1 MKMIMRAKAS
11 QDFLKGRR
19 KRSQL
24 GGRIKKVF
32 VEKGSLLEL
41 KLQFFNIVQK
51 GEGFKPMFKALLHI
65 CKGFLA

>member
-1 MKMIMRAKAS
+1 MKIIMTAKAS

-24 GGRIKKVF
+24 GGRIKKVL
-32 VEKGSLLEL
+32 VEKGSLLEP

-51 GEGFKPMFKALLHI
+51 GGGGQAHVQSTFAYL
-65 CKGFLA
+65 